1 MRKNKTDTRNVRIRQ
16 YRKSSIKPSLS
27 NSPPLFR
34 GGKLIAPPLSIKPPA
49 PPPPILV
56 LIFHKKIN
64 D

>member
-1 MRKNKTDTRNVRIRQ
+1 MQKNKTDTRNVRIRQ
-16 YRKSSIKPSLS
+16 YRKS
-27 NSPPLFR
+27 
-34 GGKLIAPPLSIKPPA
+34 SIKPPA